1 MKKKTA
7 LLFSIISIFFL
18 QNIVIQSE
26 ITPNIEEK
34 IFDIKDD
41 ELSAITQFIVIQ
53 QKRLERQRDLKNQI
67 LEFRVQKVAFMN
79 GNKTVKHASL
89 MVSTAKEIFNSI
101 NEMKIAYLFSAD
113 YIEELIFFS
122 SVAEKS
128 RPIRPQ

>member
-7 LLFSIISIFFL
+7 FLFSVFPIFFL
-18 QNIVIQSE
+18 QPLVIQSE

-41 ELSAITQFIVIQ
+41 ELSAITQFIAIQ
-53 QKRLERQRDLKNQI
+53 QKRLDRQRDLKDQI
-67 LEFRVQKVAFMN
+67 LEFRLQKVAFMN
-79 GNKTVKHASL
+79 GNKTLKHANL
-89 MVSTAKEIFNSI
+89 MVSTAKEILNSI

-113 YIEELIFFS
+113 YIEELLFFS

>member
-89 MVSTAKEIFNSI
+89 MVSTAKEILNSI